1 MFDRDA
7 LVYSMLRLIVSDA
20 VGKLRPVEALS
31 REELKARM
39 RRGATP
45 PLRLVTDEPAP
56 ARPFGHPGGMTRGH
70 IPSADGT

>member
-7 LVYSMLRLIVSDA
+7 LVCSMLQLIVSDA
-20 VGKLRPVEALS
+20 VGKLRPVEAFS

-45 PLRLVTDEPAP
+45 PLRLVTAEPAP
-56 ARPFGHPGGMTRGH
+56 DGPLTHPGGMTNGH
-70 IPSADGT
+70 VPPVDGR